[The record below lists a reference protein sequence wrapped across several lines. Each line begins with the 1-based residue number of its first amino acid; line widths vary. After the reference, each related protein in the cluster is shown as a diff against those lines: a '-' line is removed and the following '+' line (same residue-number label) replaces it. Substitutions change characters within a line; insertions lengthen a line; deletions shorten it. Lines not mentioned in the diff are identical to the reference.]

1 MQERWRSRAPEEEGR
16 ILVERLGGRWGP
28 AGGMCLCPAHD
39 DRTPSLSVR
48 PGRDRLLLHCFAGCT
63 AEAVLRALQ
72 SAGLLA
78 SGRAH
83 PSGLAN
89 PCGNSRRLDAAAR
102 IWDEA
107 RRIEGT
113 PAEAY
118 LAARGLRAGSA
129 ALRFH
134 ARTPHGRGPCAEF
147 RPALIAAVR
156 DEGGLTGIHRTFI
169 DPRTCTLAAV
179 RTPKCGLGSFGA
191 GAVRLGGIAPL
202 LGLAEGI
209 ETALSASLLFGI
221 PCWAALGTER
231 FRRVALPA
239 GVRQL
244 RLFLDN
250 DAGGRRA
257 EALARQAFA
266 HLDRVEACY
275 PPGPGEDWNDVLR
288 RRAAGEE
295 WRRRED
301 G

>member
-48 PGRDRLLLHCFAGCT
+48 PGRDRRLLHCFAGCT

-83 PSGLAN
+83 PSGLAR

-107 RRIEGT
+107 RRVQGT

-179 RTPKCGLGSFGA
+179 R
-191 GAVRLGGIAPL
+191 
-202 LGLAEGI
+202 
-209 ETALSASLLFGI
+209 
-221 PCWAALGTER
+221 
-231 FRRVALPA
+231 
-239 GVRQL
+239 
-244 RLFLDN
+244 
-250 DAGGRRA
+250 RA

-266 HLDRVEACY
+266 HLDWVEACY